1 MADGLLWGVC
11 NQINLSLL
19 CFRSPHEPIPVV
31 ERVFDELKGHVHKDS
46 LSQVLLLFVA
56 LVKDNLRQVRVFPH
70 QHPHRRVKD
79 LMNHISSMKPQ
90 YQNYKYVHTRMTLWK
105 QEFPNVTV
113 QIHICI
119 CHIFPIVENTWV
131 PRRPGMALLLRIA
144 SFHWLLIMIV
154 WIACM
159 QQLDSFLNGIFGFFV
174 SVFASLNWR
183 LYYCSLVLEC
193 WYFSNTF
200 CFPFSIA
207 ISNGFLRAW
216 QIYDKYMTNTV
227 FKVWKPHNTYPCNP
241 FLSHQSHCLSRTVW
255 YHHGPPCGIFC
266 TKKLYYVTSRFL

>member
-56 LVKDNLRQVRVFPH
+56 LIKDNLRQVRVFPH

-79 LMNHISSMKPQ
+79 LMDHISSMKPQ

-159 QQLDSFLNGIFGFFV
+159 QQLDSFLNGIFVFFCLCICLLKLAAV
-174 SVFASLNWR
+174 LLFGTWV
-183 LYYCSLVLEC
+183 LVLFK
-193 WYFSNTF
+193 YLLFSLF
-200 CFPFSIA
+200 YCHLQRVPA
-207 ISNGFLRAW
+207 L
-216 QIYDKYMTNTV
+216 MTNI
-227 FKVWKPHNTYPCNP
+227 WKMHEKYSFQSLKATQY
-241 FLSHQSHCLSRTVW
+241 LSL
-255 YHHGPPCGIFC
+255 
-266 TKKLYYVTSRFL
+266 

>member
-56 LVKDNLRQVRVFPH
+56 LIKDNLRQVRVFPY

-79 LMNHISSMKPQ
+79 LMDHISSMKPQ
-90 YQNYKYVHTRMTLWK
+90 YQNYKYVQTRMALWK
-105 QEFPNVTV
+105 PEFPNV
-113 QIHICI
+113 
-119 CHIFPIVENTWV
+119 TWV

-183 LYYCSLVLEC
+183 LYYCLVLEC

-216 QIYDKYMTNTV
+216 
-227 FKVWKPHNTYPCNP
+227 
-241 FLSHQSHCLSRTVW
+241 
-255 YHHGPPCGIFC
+255 
-266 TKKLYYVTSRFL
+266 